1 MFLTYRLCTVH
12 KILCDEGQIMEADY
26 ILSRGQYNY
35 LIKKQIS
42 GSDSYLVDA
51 YLSFHSNMT
60 VDAYLDGYIRI
71 MKHKGSNIGNVVIVD
86 DRTCCNNGVIKR
98 SLMPEVFDYLE
109 EFKNNPE

>member
-1 MFLTYRLCTVH
+1 
-12 KILCDEGQIMEADY
+12 LCDEGQITEADY
-26 ILSRGQYNY
+26 ILSREQYNY

-60 VDAYLDGYIRI
+60 VDVYLDGYIRI

-86 DRTCCNNGVIKR
+86 DRTRYNNGLIKQY
-98 SLMPEVFDYLE
+98 LIPEVFDYLE